1 MQKEVKNIS
10 FEDALKELES
20 IVQKLESGQVKL
32 EEAVTAYEK
41 GVQMQKICE
50 EKLKEAQMKV
60 EKLILDKE
68 GKPMGRKEPLD
79 ETVEG

>member
-10 FEDALKELES
+10 FEEALKELES

-32 EEAVTAYEK
+32 EEAVSAYEK

-68 GKPMGRKEPLD
+68 GNPKGKEPLD
-79 ETVEG
+79 ATTEG

>member
-10 FEDALKELES
+10 FEEALKELES

-32 EEAVTAYEK
+32 EEAVAAYEK

-68 GKPMGRKEPLD
+68 GKPMGKEPLD
-79 ETVEG
+79 ATTEE

>member
-1 MQKEVKNIS
+1 MSEKIEKIS
-10 FEDALKELES
+10 FEGALKELES

-32 EEAVTAYEK
+32 EEAVSAYEK

-68 GKPMGRKEPLD
+68 GKPTGKEPLD
-79 ETVEG
+79 AVEG

>member
-1 MQKEVKNIS
+1 MQKEVKKIS
-10 FEDALKELES
+10 FEEALKELES

-32 EEAVTAYEK
+32 EEAVSAYEK

-68 GKPMGRKEPLD
+68 GTPGGKEPLD
-79 ETVEG
+79 ATIEG

>member
-32 EEAVTAYEK
+32 EEAVSAYEK

-68 GKPMGRKEPLD
+68 GKPTGKEPLD
-79 ETVEG
+79 ATVEG

>member
-10 FEDALKELES
+10 FEDAVKELES

-32 EEAVTAYEK
+32 EEAVQAYEK

-68 GKPMGRKEPLD
+68 GKPVGKEPLNANI
-79 ETVEG
+79 EG

>member
-1 MQKEVKNIS
+1 MSEKIEKIS

-32 EEAVTAYEK
+32 EEAVSAYEK

-68 GKPMGRKEPLD
+68 GKPTGKEPLD
-79 ETVEG
+79 ATVEG

>member
-1 MQKEVKNIS
+1 MQKKVENIS
-10 FEDALKELES
+10 FEEALTELES

-32 EEAVTAYEK
+32 EEAVEAYEK

-60 EKLILDKE
+60 EKLILNKE
-68 GKPMGRKEPLD
+68 GKPVGKEPLD
-79 ETVEG
+79 ATAEG

>member
-10 FEDALKELES
+10 FEEALKELES

-32 EEAVTAYEK
+32 EEAVSAYEK

-68 GKPMGRKEPLD
+68 GKPVGKEPLD
-79 ETVEG
+79 ANAEG

>member
-1 MQKEVKNIS
+1 MQKKVENIS
-10 FEDALKELES
+10 FEEALAELES

-32 EEAVTAYEK
+32 EEAVEAYEK

-60 EKLILDKE
+60 EKLILNKE
-68 GKPMGRKEPLD
+68 GKPVGKEPLD
-79 ETVEG
+79 ATAEG

>member
-10 FEDALKELES
+10 FEEALKELES

-68 GKPMGRKEPLD
+68 GTPKGKESLD
-79 ETVEG
+79 ATSEG

>member
-10 FEDALKELES
+10 FEEALNELES

-32 EEAVTAYEK
+32 EEAVAAYEK

-68 GKPMGRKEPLD
+68 GKPMGKEPLD
-79 ETVEG
+79 ATTEE

>member
-1 MQKEVKNIS
+1 MSKEIKNIS
-10 FEDALKELES
+10 FEEALKELES

-60 EKLILDKE
+60 EKLILNKE
-68 GKPMGRKEPLD
+68 GKPTKKEPLD
-79 ETVEG
+79 ATTEG

>member
-1 MQKEVKNIS
+1 MQKEVKKIS
-10 FEDALKELES
+10 FEEALAELES

-32 EEAVTAYEK
+32 EDAVNAYEK
-41 GVQMQKICE
+41 GVQMQKVCE

-68 GKPMGRKEPLD
+68 GKPVGREPLD
-79 ETVEG
+79 ATIEK

>member
-41 GVQMQKICE
+41 GVQMQKVCE

-68 GKPMGRKEPLD
+68 GKPTGKEPLD
-79 ETVEG
+79 ATAEG

>member
-41 GVQMQKICE
+41 GVQMQKVCE

-68 GKPMGRKEPLD
+68 GNPKGKEPLD
-79 ETVEG
+79 ATAEE

>member
-1 MQKEVKNIS
+1 MQKEVKKIS
-10 FEDALKELES
+10 FEEALKELES

-32 EEAVTAYEK
+32 EEAVSAYEK

-68 GKPMGRKEPLD
+68 GNPKGKEPLD
-79 ETVEG
+79 ATTEG

>member
-1 MQKEVKNIS
+1 MSKEVKNIS
-10 FEDALKELES
+10 FEEALKELES

-32 EEAVTAYEK
+32 EEAVAAYEK

-68 GKPMGRKEPLD
+68 GNPTGKESLVA
-79 ETVEG
+79 TAEG

>member
-10 FEDALKELES
+10 FEEALKELES

-32 EEAVTAYEK
+32 EEAVSAYEK

-60 EKLILDKE
+60 EKLILDKD
-68 GKPMGRKEPLD
+68 GKPKGKEPLD
-79 ETVEG
+79 ATTEG

>member
-1 MQKEVKNIS
+1 MSKEVKEVS
-10 FEDALKELES
+10 FEEALKELES

-68 GKPMGRKEPLD
+68 GKPAGKEPLD
-79 ETVEG
+79 ETIEG

>member
-10 FEDALKELES
+10 FEEALKELES

-32 EEAVTAYEK
+32 EEAVSAYEK

-68 GKPMGRKEPLD
+68 GKPTKKEPLD
-79 ETVEG
+79 ANIEG

>member
-68 GKPMGRKEPLD
+68 GKPMGKEPLD

>member
-1 MQKEVKNIS
+1 MQKEVRNIS
-10 FEDALKELES
+10 FEDALKELEC

-32 EEAVTAYEK
+32 EEAVNAYEK

-60 EKLILDKE
+60 EKLILNQE
-68 GKPMGRKEPLD
+68 GTPKGKEPLD
-79 ETVEG
+79 DTTEG

>member
-1 MQKEVKNIS
+1 MSKEVKEVS
-10 FEDALKELES
+10 FEEALKELES

-68 GKPMGRKEPLD
+68 GKPAGKEPFD
-79 ETVEG
+79 ATVEK

>member
-1 MQKEVKNIS
+1 MSKEIKNIS
-10 FEDALKELES
+10 FEEALKELES

-32 EEAVTAYEK
+32 EEAVDAYEK

-68 GKPMGRKEPLD
+68 GKPVGKEPLD
-79 ETVEG
+79 ATTEE

>member
-1 MQKEVKNIS
+1 MQKEVKKIS
-10 FEDALKELES
+10 FEEALKELES

-32 EEAVTAYEK
+32 EEAVSAYEK

-60 EKLILDKE
+60 EKLVLDKQGE
-68 GKPMGRKEPLD
+68 PVSSEPLD
-79 ETVEG
+79 TTEN

>member
-1 MQKEVKNIS
+1 MQKELKKIS
-10 FEDALKELES
+10 FEDALAELES
-20 IVQKLESGQVKL
+20 IVQKLESGQIKL
-32 EEAVTAYEK
+32 EEAVQAYEK

-68 GKPMGRKEPLD
+68 GKPIGKEPLD
-79 ETVEG
+79 ANVEG

>member
-1 MQKEVKNIS
+1 MQKEIKKIS
-10 FEDALKELES
+10 FEDALKELET

-68 GKPMGRKEPLD
+68 GKPTGKEPLD
-79 ETVEG
+79 AIAEG